1 MMNGSRFC
9 LCIVIG
15 MHFAPL
21 AFSGEVSGKVTFL
34 GTPPKPVRLMIT
46 GDAVCLRSH
55 KSPLYGED
63 VVVNPNGTLKN
74 VVISVKEGLAGKT
87 FTPPSNHVLLEQR
100 GCQYIPHVVVLQV
113 RQSLDVV
120 NDDATLH
127 NVHGLA
133 SENPPFNFAQVK
145 QGQRQAK
152 TFDRAE
158 IFRVKCDVHSWM
170 AAYICVLDN
179 PYFAVTGDDGSYTL
193 KNLPPGDYTLEAWHE
208 KYGTQ
213 MIKVKV
219 GGGGKIKADFSFP
232 GK

>member
-1 MMNGSRFC
+1 MINRSRFG
-9 LCIVIG
+9 LGIVIG
-15 MHFAPL
+15 LQL
-21 AFSGEVSGKVTFL
+21 ASLALAGDVSGKVAYL
-34 GTPPKPVRLMIT
+34 GAPPKPVRLIIT

-63 VVVNPNGTLKN
+63 VVVNANGTLKN
-74 VVISVKEGLAGKT
+74 VVISVKEGLAGKS
-87 FTPPSNHVLLEQR
+87 FSPPSNHVVLEQR
-100 GCQYIPHVVVLQV
+100 GCQYIPHVVALQV
-113 RQSLDVV
+113 RQALDVV

-133 SENPPFNFAQVK
+133 SQNPPFNFAQVK

-152 TFDRAE
+152 TFERAE

-170 AAYICVLDN
+170 AAYVCVLDN
-179 PYFAVTGDDGSYTL
+179 PYFAITGDDGTFTL
-193 KNLPPGDYTLEAWHE
+193 KDLPPGDYTLEAWHE

-213 MIKVKV
+213 TVKVKV
-219 GGGGKIKADFSFP
+219 GVGGKVKADFSFP